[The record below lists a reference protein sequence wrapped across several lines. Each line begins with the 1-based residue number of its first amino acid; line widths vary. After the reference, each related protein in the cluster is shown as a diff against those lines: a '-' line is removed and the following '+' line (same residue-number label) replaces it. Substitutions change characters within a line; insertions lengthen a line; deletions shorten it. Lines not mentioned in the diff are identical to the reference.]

1 MNFGGAAR
9 CHVSALI
16 TISRYTVA
24 IEFDGGTDVKHTL
37 KAEAGAY
44 AIAGASAS
52 MRLKTGFAF
61 NHLQVA
67 VKFARDAH
75 EIEQANITK
84 PFGPRFD
91 GMMEVGAGI
100 SGNGRR
106 GVGSQRKRGA
116 SEHAR

>member
-1 MNFGGAAR
+1 MADLAAMR
-9 CHVSALI
+9 RGFEAAGVI
-16 TISRYTVA
+16 FV
-24 IEFDGGTDVKHTL
+24 EGDGLGPGVKVR
-37 KAEAGAY
+37 
-44 AIAGASAS
+44 I
-52 MRLKTGFAF
+52 KTGFAF